1 VYRGL
6 IELLKSEH
14 EIASI
19 MSHEISHALLRHNAE
34 KITYF
39 LPIVFSVYLIS
50 LIGVDLSLMAYS
62 VFSFR
67 VVITS

>member
-6 IELLKSEH
+6 IELLKNEQ
-14 EIASI
+14 EIAAV

-39 LPIVFSVYLIS
+39 LPVVFSVYLIS
-50 LIGVDLSLMAYS
+50 LIGLDLSIIAYS
-62 VFSFR
+62 VFIEFFYNL
-67 VVITS
+67 